1 MTKSEITKQ
10 LKNMDCEIAEIICD
24 IKTMSDVSLNQSVLV
39 FLVKEPSNDDLI
51 KPSMHWYVCNNI
63 KELTSKFAFN
73 DEDAKLKFQNLQ
85 IVNVKEIREFE
96 TDFA

>member
-24 IKTMSDVSLNQSVLV
+24 IKTTSYVSNNQSVLV
-39 FLVKEPSNDDLI
+39 FLVKEPSNDDFI
-51 KPSMHWYVCNNI
+51 SPSMHWYVCESI
-63 KELTSKFAFN
+63 AEFGKRFAFN
-73 DEDAKLKFQNLQ
+73 DKDAKLKFQNLQ
-85 IVNVKEIREFE
+85 IANVKEIREFE